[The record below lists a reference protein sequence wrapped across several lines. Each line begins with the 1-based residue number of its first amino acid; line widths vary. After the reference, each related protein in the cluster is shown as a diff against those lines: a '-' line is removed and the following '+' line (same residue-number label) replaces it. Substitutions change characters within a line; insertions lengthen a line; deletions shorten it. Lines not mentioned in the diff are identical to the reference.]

1 MARKVESDAPKTG
14 VDRWREAT
22 HTEATPKSD
31 SARDRGKKRSSAAVR
46 GSRAALAW
54 AAALCAV
61 AVACGVGFFGSL
73 SLGVDVS
80 GGQQLVFTAWQEG
93 DGPSQDE
100 MSEAADVLSSR
111 LVSQGISGGSVKVDG
126 DTGLLVNVPS
136 TDDPDALAST
146 IGETGRLEFVRVDE
160 IGDAEAMAKLQNGTE
175 DVELESDVYTAFL
188 DGSHVT
194 KAQVQLASSS
204 SSSSS
209 SSTSYAVVVT
219 FDSEGAETFAQVT
232 KELAETSGQIAIVV
246 DGVVKSAPSVSAEID
261 GGTVSI
267 SGNFT
272 LDEALQLKSSLDSGT
287 LPVNLTYEEARDL
300 VPVLGV
306 RRALFA
312 FAGLVA
318 LVAVVGTVAFRLLGL
333 AAALA
338 SVLTGVL
345 TFGCLAVLAAA
356 GASFGFT
363 LFSLAGLGL
372 SVVLSAGGSFA
383 LFCSFRRAVRSGRSI
398 RSASVSACSAAAGPC
413 GAAVAVGCVVA
424 VVLVFAGAGDF
435 QSLALAL
442 SLGVACA
449 AGSTLLVC
457 VPFLRLAGAGA
468 AKKSPSL
475 WGIGGAPSV
484 GAVSSSDDG
493 DASAEG
499 RE

>member
-1 MARKVESDAPKTG
+1 MAKKVQSDAPKTG

-22 HTEATPKSD
+22 HTEANPKSG
-31 SARDRGKKRSSAAVR
+31 RNRGNKRVSAAVH
-46 GSRAALAW
+46 GSRVTLVW
-54 AAALCAV
+54 AAVLFAA
-61 AVACGVGFFGSL
+61 AVACGAVFFGSL
-73 SLGVDVS
+73 SLGVDVG

-100 MSEAADVLSSR
+100 MTEAADVLRSR
-111 LVSQGISGGSVKVDG
+111 LVSQGITGGSVQVDG

-136 TDDPDALAST
+136 TDDPDTLAST
-146 IGETGRLEFVRVDE
+146 IGETGKLEFVRVDE

-204 SSSSS
+204 SLSTS

-219 FDSEGAETFAQVT
+219 FDSEGAETFAEVT

-246 DGVVKSAPSVSAEID
+246 DGVVKSAPSVSSEID

-267 SGNFT
+267 SGSFT
-272 LDEALQLKSSLDSGT
+272 LDEALRLKSSLDSGT

-300 VPVLGV
+300 EPVLGV
-306 RRALFA
+306 AAALFALFA
-312 FAGLVA
+312 FVA
-318 LVAVVGTVAFRLLGL
+318 LVAVVGIVVFGLLGV

-338 SVLTGVL
+338 SALTGAL
-345 TFGCLAVLAAA
+345 SLGCLAVLAAA

-363 LFSLAGLGL
+363 LFSLAGIGL
-372 SVVLSAGGSFA
+372 SVALSAGVSFV
-383 LFCSFRRAVRSGRSI
+383 LFGSFRRSVRAGKSP
-398 RSASVSACSAAAGPC
+398 RSASVAACASAGGPC
-413 GAAVAVGCVVA
+413 GTAVAVGCVLA
-424 VVLVFAGAGDF
+424 LILVFAGEGDF
-435 QSLALAL
+435 QSLVIAL

-468 AKKSPSL
+468 AKKSPAL
-475 WGIGGAPSV
+475 WGIGGALSS
-484 GAVSSSDDG
+484 GASSSSGDG
-493 DASAEG
+493 DEPAEDG
-499 RE
+499 E

>member
-1 MARKVESDAPKTG
+1 MAKKVESDAPKTG

-22 HTEATPKSD
+22 HTEATPNSKSD
-31 SARDRGKKRSSAAVR
+31 PARGKKRVSAAVR
-46 GSRAALAW
+46 GSRVTLVW
-54 AAALCAV
+54 AAVLCAV
-61 AVACGVGFFGSL
+61 AVACGIGFFGSL

-100 MSEAADVLSSR
+100 MSEAADVLRSR

-126 DTGLLVNVPS
+126 DTGLLVNVPA

-146 IGETGRLEFVRVDE
+146 IGETGKLEFVRVDE

-219 FDSEGAETFAQVT
+219 FDSEGAETFAEVT

-246 DGVVKSAPSVSAEID
+246 DGVVKSAPSVSSEIA

-287 LPVNLTYEEARDL
+287 LPVNLTYEEVRDL

-312 FAGLVA
+312 FGALVA
-318 LVAVVGTVAFRLLGL
+318 LVAVVGVVAFRLLGL

-338 SVLTGVL
+338 SALTGAL
-345 TFGCLAVLAAA
+345 AFGCLAVLSAA

-372 SVVLSAGGSFA
+372 SVVLSAAGSFA
-383 LFCSFRRAVRSGRSI
+383 LFGSFRRAARSGKSI
-398 RSASVSACSAAAGPC
+398 RSASVATCSSVGGPC

-435 QSLALAL
+435 QSLAIAL

-468 AKKSPSL
+468 AKKSPAL
-475 WGIGGAPSV
+475 WGVAGAPSA
-484 GAVSSSDDG
+484 GAPSASDDG
-493 DASAEG
+493 DEPAEDG
-499 RE
+499 E